1 MKASLKQLVN
11 SKEYKVIRNS
21 KFTAQNKAN
30 LKNYATEKGMLSVV
44 SLLNKDSLPQYRQTN
59 AKVVKRYIIY
69 FNKYKKG
76 DYTALGN
83 ATKLM
88 SFYFAN
94 LIGNSYLITDRKKNY
109 EAIKF
114 VKLEATD
121 INEKVLKSFKKIRQ
135 WPHLTM
141 YVFPVLNVGSC
152 HDYTILQA
160 MFYEKH
166 NIKYKLYVSG
176 GLNTYMSHI
185 YTRKV
190 KLQDAYRLPNFL
202 LLSLFHCFRAYQTL
216 KYKLQNKRKVQTLV
230 NTVYTIVYKCTNSSE
245 KAKMYTDFLF
255 SRKKF
260 KQSNFKF

>member
-109 EAIKF
+109 EAENLFFSKF
-114 VKLEATD
+114 TESSIQLLKAEQEDDNLERTFYMQIEMLKDENLQLKQELIHKGEQLRKLH
-121 INEKVLKSFKKIRQ
+121 K
-135 WPHLTM
+135 HL
-141 YVFPVLNVGSC
+141 
-152 HDYTILQA
+152 HEETI
-160 MFYEKH
+160 
-166 NIKYKLYVSG
+166 
-176 GLNTYMSHI
+176 T
-185 YTRKV
+185 
-190 KLQDAYRLPNFL
+190 
-202 LLSLFHCFRAYQTL
+202 
-216 KYKLQNKRKVQTLV
+216 
-230 NTVYTIVYKCTNSSE
+230 
-245 KAKMYTDFLF
+245 
-255 SRKKF
+255 
-260 KQSNFKF
+260 